1 VEWSFG
7 FGLVHGFGFA
17 SATGM
22 ALVRGLVGFN
32 AGLEIGQ
39 AVREVFMPAL
49 MLLARGRGARLAP
62 RIAPMQWQPSVP
74 TGWSKR
80 ILMG

>member
-1 VEWSFG
+1 MWSFG

-39 AVREVFMPAL
+39 
-49 MLLARGRGARLAP
+49 LLFVISLCRH
-62 RIAPMQWQPSVP
+62 
-74 TGWSKR
+74 
-80 ILMG
+80 